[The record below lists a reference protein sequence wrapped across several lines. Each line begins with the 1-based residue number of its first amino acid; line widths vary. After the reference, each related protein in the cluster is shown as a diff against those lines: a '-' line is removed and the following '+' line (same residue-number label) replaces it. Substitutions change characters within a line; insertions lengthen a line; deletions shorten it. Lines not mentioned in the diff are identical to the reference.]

1 MSANH
6 TPGALLTA
14 LDMQVVKHLLP
25 TYVVMHGLPISKV
38 VPPSHYQRM
47 LGELA
52 LCTRGAMEGVQQ
64 DVSDEEISARPDPQ
78 SCNIL
83 PWRSD
88 TSWYASDLWCEG
100 KPFEPCCRNILGRV
114 LINAASMGYGV
125 NAGIE
130 GEFFVLQNEAGG
142 GFQPF
147 NKCGNQA
154 KPAYDVARLIENLPW
169 LGELVDAMN
178 KLGWGVYSF
187 DHTGGIGQFEI
198 YFKYFG
204 ARSVADCMVFLP
216 LMAYEIARR
225 HGKFA
230 SFMTKPYADRAGSG
244 AHFNIFLFD
253 LKSKRNL
260 IESRDDPRGCSLSG
274 LGYHFIADVLKHR
287 PAICAVVAPTD
298 NSYKLLVPKGA
309 MPGVT
314 WASIFVSNGSNNRTN
329 TVMIP
334 LGGGRVELRFP
345 DAVCNSYLGL
355 AMTIAAMLEGVR
367 EQFDQLSPTWRTCTS
382 RPSRSSTPSACRA
395 FHRHLGRP
403 LMRSR
408 LIR

>member
-1 MSANH
+1 MPVGSTWYWQHGAIVQKTPGSESLSPMSANH

-14 LDMQVVKHLLP
+14 LEMQVVKHLLP
-25 TYVVMHGLPISKV
+25 TYVVMHGVPISKV
-38 VPPSHYQRM
+38 VPTSHYQRM
-47 LGELA
+47 LGGLA
-52 LCTRGAMEGVQQ
+52 LCTGGAMEGVLE
-64 DVSDEEISARPDPQ
+64 DVSDEEFSARPDPQ
-78 SCNIL
+78 SCTIL
-83 PWRSD
+83 PWRPD

-100 KPFEPCCRNILGRV
+100 KPFEPC
-114 LINAASMGYGV
+114 
-125 NAGIE
+125 
-130 GEFFVLQNEAGG
+130 
-142 GFQPF
+142 
-147 NKCGNQA
+147 
-154 KPAYDVARLIENLPW
+154 
-169 LGELVDAMN
+169 
-178 KLGWGVYSF
+178 
-187 DHTGGIGQFEI
+187 
-198 YFKYFG
+198 
-204 ARSVADCMVFLP
+204 
-216 LMAYEIARR
+216 

-244 AHFNIFLFD
+244 AHLNIFLFD

-345 DAVCNSYLGL
+345 DAVCHSYLGL
-355 AMTIAAMLEGVR
+355 AMTIAAGLEGVR
-367 EQFDQLSPTWRTCTS
+367 EQLDQLSPTWRTCTS
-382 RPSRSSTPSACRA
+382 RPSRSTAPSACRA